1 MKAMIDRDGCIGC
14 GLCADI
20 CPEVFRM
27 DDENKAE
34 VYAQVTADTLDAAT
48 EAADSCPVSVITVEE

>member
-1 MKAMIDRDGCIGC
+1 MNYNVNEECIGC

-27 DDENKAE
+27 NDGGTAE
-34 VYAQVTADTLDAAT
+34 AYAPAAPDTADAAT
-48 EAADSCPVSVITVEE
+48 EAMQSCPVDAIHTV